1 MGNGGRRARSGTA
14 RRALR
19 SVSAT
24 EAAKGLGALV
34 DKVRE
39 QGATFVVERAGVPV
53 ARIGP
58 VRESRC
64 TVADLVA
71 HLKSARGHDNA
82 LARAVRAGVRRLNA
96 PAVPRDPWAS

>member
-1 MGNGGRRARSGTA
+1 
-14 RRALR
+14 
-19 SVSAT
+19 VSAT
-24 EAAKGLGALV
+24 AAAKGLGALV

-58 VRESRC
+58 VTESRC

-71 HLKSARGHDNA
+71 HLRSARGRDA
-82 LARAVRAGVRRLNA
+82 AFAREVRAGVRRLNA

>member
-1 MGNGGRRARSGTA
+1 M
-14 RRALR
+14 LR

-39 QGATFVVERAGVPV
+39 QGATFVVERGGVPV

-58 VRESRC
+58 VTESRC
-64 TVADLVA
+64 TLTDLVA
-71 HLKSARGHDNA
+71 HLRSVRGHDDA
-82 LARAVRAGVRRLNA
+82 FAREVRAGVRRLNA
-96 PAVPRDPWAS
+96 PSVPRDPWAS